1 MEVGECKQLCKRGR
15 RQKLWEEEKDLRKK
29 GILSLIVVFS
39 ASPGLLRNL
48 LSSDDLLRLP
58 SAPSSLPLA
67 RPPSAPIVC
76 IIHRSPPLVF
86 DQGWHHRRLSCSC
99 VVITYGCCDCA
110 TTTNTAL
117 LRGLWSCAGSC
128 MHEWHFLRLLLS
140 LSLSRIVSPPQL
152 LRSLLT
158 TCLAGPQQ
166 PANSRRDSHL
176 KSRHHPRLRRLP
188 LSRNPK
194 TFHPNLSLSFFVSVK
209 TSVVVRVFGGSSQ
222 VLVTCFMLRIL
233 RILLDAIVIRIGL
246 DCGTNLLLIQFSNQ
260 NHEKKHSSKEGQVS
274 QVDKLIFVY
283 WVYLPF
289 PYLIFFK
296 GTGGGFGT

>member
-1 MEVGECKQLCKRGR
+1 MS
-15 RQKLWEEEKDLRKK
+15 
-29 GILSLIVVFS
+29 LSLTAAAI
-39 ASPGLLRNL
+39 A
-48 LSSDDLLRLP
+48 
-58 SAPSSLPLA
+58 
-67 RPPSAPIVC
+67 
-76 IIHRSPPLVF
+76 PPL
-86 DQGWHHRRLSCSC
+86 QIPR
-99 VVITYGCCDCA
+99 CCGDYDRVLGHA
-110 TTTNTAL
+110 
-117 LRGLWSCAGSC
+117 C
-128 MHEWHFLRLLLS
+128 MNGISYACFS
-140 LSLSRIVSPPQL
+140 LSLSRIVSPRQL

-233 RILLDAIVIRIGL
+233 LDAIVIRIGL

-274 QVDKLIFVY
+274 QVDKLIFCLLGLPPLSLLNILQGD
-283 WVYLPF
+283 WWRFRYLVILLLPCGLPLF
-289 PYLIFFK
+289 WAVCLPELWSLPPCFFLSR
-296 GTGGGFGT
+296 FVECFLF